1 MLDLKNRDTIGV
13 LIGLVKLKGSTFYC
27 MAPVE
32 NWIVEYWN
40 GYVDLSKGSLELQYF
55 EYLKKFKLD
64 YAELVQSYK
73 SLIPN
78 GDVFDIEGNK
88 PKIYADF
95 DLKIFKSNFF
105 EQSLESRMSNG
116 WIGEYG
122 NFEEM
127 IPDHLNYWI
136 N

>member
-1 MLDLKNRDTIGV
+1 
-13 LIGLVKLKGSTFYC
+13 

-116 WIGEYG
+116 WIGEHG